1 MGEFAFLVEQGFTD
15 SPRLKAYP
23 TFSSRE
29 RRRDGV

>member
-1 MGEFAFLVEQGFTD
+1 MGEFAFLVEERFTD
-15 SPRLKAYP
+15 SPRLKTYS